1 MDIKEQTRN
10 VAAQGRYGDSM
21 LLHVNPAEVKGL
33 SQALPITV
41 NPQTGQPEAFLP
53 FIAPFVGSYLG
64 KAALGKTLGM
74 AAAGALGGGLAQYAV
89 TGDLKQGL
97 LAGLSSFGVNKG
109 IDELGKLGAEQT
121 TAAAVAESTKQATN
135 QANLYAAN
143 AAQPASVGVNPSSG
157 GLNPTD
163 IAQAGGSSGM
173 NMTADT
179 YNPTALN
186 SPIPRIATQDFVNRV
201 APKSA
206 QFKFD
211 KIMGTDDIQKGIV
224 QAGESAGAIAPSNSF
239 DPNKSTGMEN
249 YKSGFGMTD
258 GQPFGMENLK
268 QGAGNILKAAASP
281 MASVPFAVG
290 AGGSSILE
298 SQRQFD
304 EQTQDRLNSYIAGKR
319 QNFADNPEISLY
331 TPNYSLS
338 SPSFSASG
346 GVTGYQEGGMTD
358 YTNVAPDVPY
368 IDTSL
373 PIMAQQML
381 AMRDPTTLNRSGVFA
396 PARTLFDYNPD
407 FQPGFSPETM
417 YFDPNTINAPT
428 IASQDGPPSLI
439 DSYSG
444 SAGGFDSANLT
455 QASLSSID
463 PFQSYTGIAPQGID
477 KLSNITPST
486 LNPYENINTA
496 SMGNILSPTNV
507 NAAQPVATTNTFMPN
522 QPSASFNPAQP
533 FLDTSI
539 IAPPVNQPNLGQVI
553 TAADGG
559 ETLPNKGLEA
569 LDKVAPDVVEKMGY
583 VEGGITPPEAMM
595 LQEMMPQEM
604 MNEGIMSNPNN
615 DPLINQT
622 VAFILGELDDQ
633 NIINQFIEKYGNEKF
648 LSLRNEVLQSLVPDA
663 QTEGLIVGNGNG
675 GMDDDLRGTIG
686 NQERIAVSQDEF
698 IVPADV
704 VSMLG
709 DGSSEAGSN
718 ELYAMMDRVRQ
729 EKTGTTEQAPKLA
742 NAGGMLPG

>member
-64 KAALGKTLGM
+64 KMAMGKALGM
-74 AAAGALGGGLAQYAV
+74 AAAGAIGGGLAQYAV

-109 IDELGKLGAEQT
+109 IEALGAEGAKQT
-121 TAAAVAESTKQATN
+121 TQAAVAESTKQATD

-179 YNPTALN
+179 YNPTALD
-186 SPIPRIATQDFVNRV
+186 SPVPRITTQDFVNRV

-224 QAGESAGAIAPSNSF
+224 QASESAGAIAPSSSF
-239 DPNKSTGMEN
+239 DANKATGMEN
-249 YKSGFGMTD
+249 FKSGFGITD
-258 GQPFGMENLK
+258 DQPFGTKNLK

-281 MASVPFAVG
+281 MAAGPFAVG

-319 QNFADNPEISLY
+319 QNFADNPEVSLY

-368 IDTSL
+368 IDNSL
-373 PIMAQQML
+373 PIATKQLLSQTPSL
-381 AMRDPTTLNRSGVFA
+381 TANAGVFA
-396 PARTLFDYNPD
+396 PARTLFDYNPN

-428 IASQDGPPSLI
+428 IASQDGPPNLI

-455 QASLSSID
+455 QAPLSSID
-463 PFQSYTGIAPQGID
+463 PFQSYTGIAPQGIE

-533 FLDTSI
+533 FVDTSI
-539 IAPPVNQPNLGQVI
+539 IAPPVNQPNLGQVV
-553 TAADGG
+553 TAAGGG

-569 LDKVAPDVVEKMGY
+569 LNKVAPDVVEKMGY
-583 VEGGITPPEAMM
+583 NEGGLTPPEAMM

-615 DPLINQT
+615 DPLVNQT

-648 LSLRNEVLQSLVPDA
+648 LSLRNEVLQSLVPNA
-663 QTEGLIVGNGNG
+663 QTEGLIAGNGNG

-718 ELYAMMDRVRQ
+718 ELYAMMDRVRK

>member
-21 LLHVNPAEVKGL
+21 LLHVNPAEVRGL

-64 KAALGKTLGM
+64 KAALGKAIGM
-74 AAAGALGGGLAQYAV
+74 AAAGAIGGGLAQYAV
-89 TGDLKQGL
+89 TGDLKEGL

-109 IDELGKLGAEQT
+109 IEGIGKLGADQA
-121 TAAAVAESTKQATN
+121 TAAVTADATDQATK
-135 QANLYAAN
+135 YAAEGAIQAGN
-143 AAQPASVGVNPSSG
+143 IDLTPSSSG
-157 GLNPTD
+157 PIAD
-163 IAQAGGSSGM
+163 IAKAGGSSGM
-173 NMTADT
+173 NMTAAN
-179 YNPTALN
+179 YRPTPETLIAEDFIAR
-186 SPIPRIATQDFVNRV
+186 SPSV
-201 APKSA
+201 PKSA

-211 KIMGTDDIQKGIV
+211 QAMGTPSTQATIA
-224 QAGESAGAIAPSNSF
+224 QAGKSAGALASAKNNL
-239 DPNKSTGMEN
+239 DKYSTGMEN
-249 YKSGFGMTD
+249 FKSGFGVTD

-268 QGAGNILKAAASP
+268 QGVGNIATAATSP
-281 MASVPFAVG
+281 MAAVPFAIG
-290 AGGSSILE
+290 SGGSSILD
-298 SQRQFD
+298 SQRRFD
-304 EQTQDRLNSYIAGKR
+304 EETQDRYNSYIAGKR

-368 IDTSL
+368 IDNSL
-373 PIMAQQML
+373 PIATKQLLSQTPSL
-381 AMRDPTTLNRSGVFA
+381 TANAGVFA
-396 PARTLFDYNPD
+396 PARTLFDYNPN

-428 IASQDGPPSLI
+428 IASQDGPPNLI

-455 QASLSSID
+455 QAPLSSID
-463 PFQSYTGIAPQGID
+463 PFQSYTGIAPQGIE

-533 FLDTSI
+533 FVDTSI
-539 IAPPVNQPNLGQVI
+539 IAPPVNQPNLGQVV
-553 TAADGG
+553 TAAGGG

-569 LDKVAPDVVEKMGY
+569 LNKVAPDVVEKMGY
-583 VEGGITPPEAMM
+583 NEGGLTPPEAMM
-595 LQEMMPQEM
+595 PQAMMPQAM
-604 MNEGIMSNPNN
+604 MNEGMVSDVNN
-615 DPLINQT
+615 DPLIDQT
-622 VAFILGELDDQ
+622 RLFILGEIEDQ
-633 NIINQFIEKYGNEKF
+633 NILNMFIDKYGTEAY
-648 LSLRNEVLQSLVPDA
+648 LALRDKVLQSLVPGA
-663 QTEGLIVGNGNG
+663 QTEGLIEGNGNG
-675 GMDDDLRGTIG
+675 GMDDDLRGKIG
-686 NQERIAVSQDEF
+686 NQETIAVSQDEF

-718 ELYAMMDRVRQ
+718 ELYAMMDRVRK

>member
-21 LLHVNPAEVKGL
+21 LLHVNPAEVRGL

-89 TGDLKQGL
+89 TGDLKEGL

-109 IDELGKLGAEQT
+109 IDELGKLGAQQA
-121 TAAAVAESTKQATN
+121 TAAVTADATDQATKFAAKDITKDIDLTKAVAAPI
-135 QANLYAAN
+135 N
-143 AAQPASVGVNPSSG
+143 AGPNAM
-157 GLNPTD
+157 NPTD
-163 IAQAGGSSGM
+163 IAKAGGSSGA
-173 NMTADT
+173 NMTAAT
-179 YNPTALN
+179 YSPTPPSTLIPQDFIDR
-186 SPIPRIATQDFVNRV
+186 SPIV
-201 APKSA
+201 PKSA

-211 KIMGTDDIQKGIV
+211 QAMGAPDIQATIA
-224 QAGESAGAIAPSNSF
+224 QAGESAGALESAKNNL
-239 DPNKSTGMEN
+239 DKYSTGIEN
-249 YKSGFGMTD
+249 IKSGFGMTD

-268 QGAGNILKAAASP
+268 QGVGNIATAATKP
-281 MASVPFAVG
+281 MAAIPFAIG
-290 AGGSSILE
+290 TGGSSILD

-319 QNFADNPEISLY
+319 QNFADNPEVSLY

-368 IDTSL
+368 IDNSL
-373 PIMAQQML
+373 PIAARQLLSQTPSL
-381 AMRDPTTLNRSGVFA
+381 AGNAGVFA
-396 PARTLFDYNPD
+396 PARTLFDYNPN

-428 IASQDGPPSLI
+428 IASQDGPPNLI

-455 QASLSSID
+455 QAPLSSID
-463 PFQSYTGIAPQGID
+463 PFQSYTGIAPQGIE

-533 FLDTSI
+533 FVDTSI

-553 TAADGG
+553 TAAGG
-559 ETLPNKGLEA
+559 GKTLPNKGLEA
-569 LDKVAPDVVEKMGY
+569 LNKVAPNVVEKMGY
-583 VEGGITPPEAMM
+583 DEGGITPPEAMM
-595 LQEMMPQEM
+595 PQEM
-604 MNEGIMSNPNN
+604 MNQGMVSDINN
-615 DPLINQT
+615 DPLIDQT
-622 VAFILGELDDQ
+622 RLFILGEIEDQ
-633 NIINQFIEKYGNEKF
+633 NILNMFIDKYGTESY
-648 LSLRNEVLQSLVPDA
+648 LALRDKVLQSLVPGA
-663 QTEGLIVGNGNG
+663 QTEGLIEGDGNG

-718 ELYAMMDRVRQ
+718 ELYAMMDRVRK

>member
-53 FIAPFVGSYLG
+53 FIAPFIGSSLG
-64 KAALGKTLGM
+64 GM
-74 AAAGALGGGLAQYAV
+74 LATKIGAGALGAALLPAIGGGLATGLV
-89 TGDLKQGL
+89 EGDLKKGLLSGLTSFGIGQGL
-97 LAGLSSFGVNKG
+97 KGAAELAKGAESADAALNLAQTDATADAITGTDKIFGATGASESVGPQKTGFKPTANDVFTPANQIVAPTKIASPSDITSFKNQLAQGTANPAQQKIYDQSIASAKPAMQARVDMDVKNYLNSTPSFGKN
-109 IDELGKLGAEQT
+109 LQT
-121 TAAAVAESTKQATN
+121 TFGVGDGKSFTPKKVFDGIGNLASGIASPTAAV
-135 QANLYAAN
+135 
-143 AAQPASVGVNPSSG
+143 P
-157 GLNPTD
+157 
-163 IAQAGGSSGM
+163 IA
-173 NMTADT
+173 
-179 YNPTALN
+179 
-186 SPIPRIATQDFVNRV
+186 I
-201 APKSA
+201 
-206 QFKFD
+206 
-211 KIMGTDDIQKGIV
+211 
-224 QAGESAGAIAPSNSF
+224 
-239 DPNKSTGMEN
+239 
-249 YKSGFGMTD
+249 
-258 GQPFGMENLK
+258 
-268 QGAGNILKAAASP
+268 
-281 MASVPFAVG
+281 G
-290 AGGSSILE
+290 AGGAGILE
-298 SQRQFD
+298 SEEEFAKQN
-304 EQTQDRLNSYIAGKR
+304 QDRLNSYIAGRR

-368 IDTSL
+368 IDNSL
-373 PIMAQQML
+373 PIAAKQLLSTDQM
-381 AMRDPTTLNRSGVFA
+381 RSVTGNAGVFA
-396 PARTLFDYNPD
+396 PARTLFDYNPN

-444 SAGGFDSANLT
+444 SAGGFDSLNLA
-455 QASLSSID
+455 QAPLSSID
-463 PFQSYTGIAPQGID
+463 PFQSYTGIAPQGIE

-533 FLDTSI
+533 FVDTSI
-539 IAPPVNQPNLGQVI
+539 IAPPVNQPNLGQVV
-553 TAADGG
+553 TAAGGG

-569 LDKVAPDVVEKMGY
+569 LNKVAPDVVEKMGY
-583 VEGGITPPEAMM
+583 NEGGLTPPEAMM

-615 DPLINQT
+615 DPLVNQT

-648 LSLRNEVLQSLVPDA
+648 LSLRNEVLQSLVPNA
-663 QTEGLIVGNGNG
+663 QTEGLIAGNGNG

-718 ELYAMMDRVRQ
+718 ELYAMMDRVRK